1 MDSSAK
7 RRPDWAR
14 TVTSDGMSRQ
24 EMDSQRGWMGQT
36 LQGAVCQ
43 RDWPE
48 ALRIGSSSEMG

>member
-1 MDSSAK
+1 MDSSEMTGSA
-7 RRPDWAR
+7 
-14 TVTSDGMSRQ
+14 GQ

-48 ALRIGSSSEMG
+48 AIRIGLSSEMG

>member
-1 MDSSAK
+1 MDSSEMTGSA
-7 RRPDWAR
+7 
-14 TVTSDGMSRQ
+14 GQ

-43 RDWPE
+43 MDWPE